1 MTTHPTT
8 PPAFSS
14 APPPALRPGPDAAI
28 VANANAATDTAVRTV
43 AQVLDAGAGRIA
55 NLQRLLRSDDIPL
68 ADCAAQL
75 AAACDAG
82 EFTALAE
89 LLLAADCR
97 SAIEC
102 GSTLAQSEG
111 GFELCRDAVK
121 TVLLSE
127 AAPTVRVPV
136 DAVHGTPVATG
147 DISVFANDM
156 LHLVLGRGSVT
167 IDCYRIASEPSGQP
181 ALHRDGARRTL
192 RSGEMF
198 SAIGSREAV
207 EIVAADP
214 GTWLLRV
221 VRSEHGPLVQHFDRV
236 TLRRCGTSSAN
247 MHASRI
253 EFVLDLFKRFGHSEA
268 AETVETLQS
277 SSRFHFVRWKA
288 VQTLL
293 HLDYGRGQAA
303 LQRALAD
310 PHPQLRRAAATTLAN
325 LERAQAQEGTTWR

>member
-1 MTTHPTT
+1 MTTRHPIL
-8 PPAFSS
+8 PPAFPS
-14 APPPALRPGPDAAI
+14 APRPALRPASDSPEAPAA
-28 VANANAATDTAVRTV
+28 AAAADRTV

-55 NLQRLLRSDDIPL
+55 NLQRLLRSGDIPL
-68 ADCAAQL
+68 AEYAAHL
-75 AAACDAG
+75 DAAYVAG

-102 GSTLAQSEG
+102 GRTLVQSEG

-127 AAPTVRVPV
+127 AAPTVRAPV
-136 DAVHGTPVATG
+136 DAGHGTPAAAG

-167 IDCYRIASEPSGQP
+167 VDRYRIVSQAPDQAG
-181 ALHRDGARRTL
+181 LHRDGARRTL
-192 RSGEMF
+192 RAGAMF
-198 SAIGSREAV
+198 TARGSHEAV

-221 VRSEHGPLVQHFDRV
+221 VRNEHGPLVQHFDRV

-253 EFVLDLFKRFGHSEA
+253 EFALDLFKRFGHSEA
-268 AETVETLQS
+268 AATVEALQS

-293 HLDYGRGQAA
+293 HLDYTRGRAA
-303 LQRALAD
+303 LERALAD

-325 LERAQAQEGTTWR
+325 LERAQQPEGAAWR